1 MDCDRS
7 IELLSEYSAG
17 SLGEDDRVFVSTHLS
32 ACLECH
38 GVFEDLRV
46 IVQTALS
53 MRSENGSIAYPDEE
67 VLWRRLS
74 ASRIV
79 H

>member
-1 MDCDRS
+1 MDCSRS

-17 SLGEDDRVFVSTHLS
+17 SLGEDERLFVITHLS
-32 ACLECH
+32 ACADCD
-38 GVFEDLRV
+38 GVFQDLKL

-53 MRSENGSIAYPDEE
+53 MRNENGIAYPDEDS
-67 VLWRRLS
+67 LWQRLS

>member
-1 MDCDRS
+1 MDCARS

-17 SLGEDDRVFVSTHLS
+17 SLGDDDSVFVRTHLT
-32 ACLECH
+32 ACADCN
-38 GVFEDLRV
+38 GVLEDLKL

-53 MRSENGSIAYPDEE
+53 MRGANGIAYPDEE
-67 VLWRRLS
+67 VLWQKVSVRRV
-74 ASRIV
+74 V

>member
-17 SLGEDDRVFVSTHLS
+17 SLGDDDVIFVRTHLTG
-32 ACLECH
+32 CVDCD
-38 GVFEDLRV
+38 GVFQDLKL
-46 IVQTALS
+46 IVQTALA
-53 MRSENGSIAYPDEE
+53 MRSENGIAYPDEE
-67 VLWRRLS
+67 VLWQRVS